1 MRKCA
6 ILGILTRTEKMENR
20 SANDSKVGDF
30 VVISSDEEMKN
41 YFKSID
47 STTKNIHSMRVSA
60 VFHLLNEAS

>member
-1 MRKCA
+1 
-6 ILGILTRTEKMENR
+6 MENR